1 MARTKRCQDLDHN
14 EGQDT
19 LMPVSPSDQI
29 VKNDLSHNGETAND
43 ERRGIDEAEEVE
55 GCSGKEDEDNEMEGD
70 GEEVRV
76 SVGKMSPKDP
86 TKKQREEHER
96 THLPYR
102 SWCED
107 CVRARARN
115 APHHKQKAED
125 PLEEIKVPR
134 IHMDYFF
141 MSREDEKASSNPILV
156 IVDEKS
162 GSRYAR
168 LVGKKGLSGDGEM
181 DWLVED
187 IVTTLKGW
195 GHAGGAA
202 GHLILKSDGE
212 AAILAVKNAVM
223 QRLGGT
229 CIPEQPAKGEKAE
242 NGRIEEAGKTI
253 RQLFCTFLY
262 RMERGVDDKIPLE
275 ADIIS
280 WIMRWAAI
288 CYSRFQVG
296 QDGKTAWERLRR
308 RSCNVPVVPIG
319 ETVWYKELGEGGD
332 RTNKAETEWFKGV
345 WLGPSLRS
353 TETLVGTSKGVV
365 RAYTTE
371 RLSPSTQWDINQILD
386 MRGTPQRPD
395 PSKPGLSIP
404 VKIRLEPD
412 VKIDMPAS
420 RPARKEEGPIYIYI
434 YIFQ

>member
-1 MARTKRCQDLDHN
+1 
-14 EGQDT
+14 
-19 LMPVSPSDQI
+19 
-29 VKNDLSHNGETAND
+29 
-43 ERRGIDEAEEVE
+43 
-55 GCSGKEDEDNEMEGD
+55 
-70 GEEVRV
+70 
-76 SVGKMSPKDP
+76 
-86 TKKQREEHER
+86 
-96 THLPYR
+96 
-102 SWCED
+102 
-107 CVRARARN
+107 
-115 APHHKQKAED
+115 
-125 PLEEIKVPR
+125 
-134 IHMDYFF
+134 MDYFF

-156 IVDEKS
+156 ILDEKS

-168 LVGKKGLSGDGEM
+168 LVGKKGLGGDGEM

-212 AAILAVKNAVM
+212 AAILTVKNAVM

-229 CIPEQPAKGEKAE
+229 CLPEQPAKGEKAE

-262 RMERGVDDKIPLE
+262 RMERGVDDKIPLD

-288 CYSRFQVG
+288 CYSRFHVG

-412 VKIDMPAS
+412 VRIDMPVS
-420 RPARKEEGPIYIYI
+420 RPARKEEGPRDIYFSEADFRKFGFTEGCEGCSRLAAGVASRPHTKQCRARMKESMRSTPEGKKRLEDNRRKIDE
-434 YIFQ
+434 FFGKKVDGRSRREG